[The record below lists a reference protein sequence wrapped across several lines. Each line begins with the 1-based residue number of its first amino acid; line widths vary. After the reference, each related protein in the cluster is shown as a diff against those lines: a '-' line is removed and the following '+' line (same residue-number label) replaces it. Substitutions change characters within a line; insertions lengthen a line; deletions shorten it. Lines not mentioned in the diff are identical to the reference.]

1 MTRSEALEHLEYLSL
16 EWQATMHRVAQPTW
30 EEAFRREPL
39 PGQPSAHDRMATALG
54 ELVAWAHQAG
64 CAGLNTDANVDEG
77 AVEIDKIHHWLAEST
92 SDETWHEGQP
102 LSPLVLGCVDAL
114 SAIADALRTVAYQ
127 LYDMRPIK
135 ST

>member
-1 MTRSEALEHLEYLSL
+1 MTRSEALAHLEYLSL

-39 PGQPSAHDRMATALG
+39 PTRPSAHDRMVTALAD
-54 ELVAWAHQAG
+54 LVAWAHSAG
-64 CAGLNTDANVDEG
+64 CTGVNTDASVSEG
-77 AVEIDKIHHWLAEST
+77 AVEIDKIHRWLADAT
-92 SDETWHEGQP
+92 SDETWPEGSS
-102 LSPLVLGCVDAL
+102 LSPLAQGCVAAL
-114 SAIADALRTVAYQ
+114 SAIAEALRTVAYQ